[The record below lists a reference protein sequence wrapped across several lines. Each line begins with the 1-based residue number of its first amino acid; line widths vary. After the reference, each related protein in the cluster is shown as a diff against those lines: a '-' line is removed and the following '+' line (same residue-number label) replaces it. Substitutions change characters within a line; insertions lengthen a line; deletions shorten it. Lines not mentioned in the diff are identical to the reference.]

1 MKFQMRV
8 ADFFHRQVN
17 HLVASQVSKGS
28 SIVDIGSGD
37 GSLLNECQPSCGVG
51 IESDSAKYQ
60 TATSSTYP
68 ISVVLASVESLTSAP
83 LADPDYIVM
92 SLVLDQVEDISV
104 VLNRASEW
112 SSSST
117 RLVIVTYNRI
127 WRPLLSL
134 AEMMRIKS
142 RGKTENYVPWEQ
154 VVNLVELAGFETT
167 KSVEGILLPIYIPI
181 LSKFLN
187 RWIAPLPLVRHFCL
201 VRVTTARKMS
211 KETRTPSSVSIVI
224 AARNEQ
230 GNIAELVRRVPQ
242 LATTQELIFVEGGSS
257 DDTWLEI
264 QKAISDYSGN
274 PEQRLVALQ
283 QTGKGKGDA
292 VRCGF
297 DVASG
302 EVLMIL
308 DADLSVEPEEL
319 FKFVQAL
326 SDDRC
331 EFANGS
337 RLVYPMDN
345 EAMRFLN
352 ILGNKFFAM
361 LFKYL
366 LGQPV
371 GDTLCGTKVLR
382 KSDYERIIS
391 NRHELGDFDPFG
403 DFDLLFGASKL
414 GLRIR
419 DVPIHYKERTY
430 GETNISRFSHGLLLI
445 KMCRVAAMKLKFIG

>member
-1 MKFQMRV
+1 V
-8 ADFFHRQVN
+8 
-17 HLVASQVSKGS
+17 
-28 SIVDIGSGD
+28 
-37 GSLLNECQPSCGVG
+37 
-51 IESDSAKYQ
+51 
-60 TATSSTYP
+60 
-68 ISVVLASVESLTSAP
+68 
-83 LADPDYIVM
+83 
-92 SLVLDQVEDISV
+92 
-104 VLNRASEW
+104 
-112 SSSST
+112 
-117 RLVIVTYNRI
+117 
-127 WRPLLSL
+127 
-134 AEMMRIKS
+134 
-142 RGKTENYVPWEQ
+142 
-154 VVNLVELAGFETT
+154 
-167 KSVEGILLPIYIPI
+167 
-181 LSKFLN
+181 
-187 RWIAPLPLVRHFCL
+187 
-201 VRVTTARKMS
+201 S
-211 KETRTPSSVSIVI
+211 KETRTPASVSIVI

-242 LATTQELIFVEGGSS
+242 LAASQELIFVEGGSS

-274 PEQRLVALQ
+274 PEQRLIALQ

-345 EAMRFLN
+345 KAMRFLN